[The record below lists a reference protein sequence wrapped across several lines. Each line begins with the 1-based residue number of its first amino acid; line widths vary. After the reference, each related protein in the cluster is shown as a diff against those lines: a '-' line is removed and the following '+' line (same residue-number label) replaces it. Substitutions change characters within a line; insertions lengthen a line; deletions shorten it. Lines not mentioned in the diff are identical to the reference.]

1 VPRKL
6 PQVLGA
12 DLDLDV
18 LYLLAPFFIPAAAL
32 PRRSR
37 INALGASNYE
47 DWAYFWLDVTMSKTP
62 LRHTI
67 IKSIL

>member
-1 VPRKL
+1 MKSRRVTAQCL
-6 PQVLGA
+6 
-12 DLDLDV
+12 
-18 LYLLAPFFIPAAAL
+18 PAAAL
-32 PRRSR
+32 ARRSR

-67 IKSIL
+67 IKSILENLKSAV